1 MDNIL
6 YELTFGLIEKF
17 ISFSEACI
25 DFLFTEIDI
34 IGIRISAW
42 ALLGGSGLIILLG
55 AFLVKKIAPLL

>member
-6 YELTFGLIEKF
+6 FEFTFGLLEKF

-25 DFLFTEIDI
+25 DFLFTEIDVV
-34 IGIRISAW
+34 GIKISAW
-42 ALLGGSGLIILLG
+42 ALLGGSGLIILLV